1 MTEPECGVRYR
12 DEWQGYEK
20 VVERFV
26 GDIWKARNCV
36 REKRPDNTSEH
47 ALIRRRVTRW
57 EKVDE

>member
-1 MTEPECGVRYR
+1 M
-12 DEWQGYEK
+12 
-20 VVERFV
+20 VVERFM
-26 GDIWKARNCV
+26 GDIWQARNCV